1 MNNFISPIQNA
12 QRVISYIVLYHLV
25 YEFIYFFLNNE
36 DYVTPLGYYLFYYED
51 ESLSDKPKLLA
62 LTISFLSNLF
72 ISLIFWRYLY
82 KWENK
87 KDTVALILN
96 LVYLY
101 FVTGVILFLL
111 FLLLMVFTEG
121 VIFVIYFI
129 LYLPMLIMVILM
141 VPLFRFNQWIL
152 GKFSK

>member
-1 MNNFISPIQNA
+1 MKNNKLFILNI
-12 QRVISYIVLYHLV
+12 ISYITLYHIVFEGL
-25 YEFIYFFLNNE
+25 IYLFNYSNSP
-36 DYVTPLGYYLFYYED
+36 TPLGYYLFYYED
-51 ESLSDKPKLLA
+51 ESLSDKPQLLL
-62 LTISFLSNLF
+62 LTIGLIFNF
-72 ISLIFWRYLY
+72 IISIIFWRYLY

-101 FVTGVILFLL
+101 FVTGVILFVL

-152 GKFSK
+152 SKFSK